1 MKKTLLAMI
10 LAVISS
16 MVMAKSEA
24 EQFGLQYIE
33 TPPGT
38 NYKVY
43 GSGEFMFIDARDTGR
58 FASMSILTIKQQQ
71 QAGYAIIPAR
81 NFDEMNRNGQFAQTY
96 SVDCGTNVVYDGN
109 GQSNRVSELN
119 PLHQVASNLAC
130 LILDTE

>member
-1 MKKTLLAMI
+1 
-10 LAVISS
+10 
-16 MVMAKSEA
+16 
-24 EQFGLQYIE
+24 
-33 TPPGT
+33 
-38 NYKVY
+38 
-43 GSGEFMFIDARDTGR
+43 MFIDARATGR

-109 GQSNRVSELN
+109 GQSNRASELN

>member
-1 MKKTLLAMI
+1 MI

-33 TPPGT
+33 TQPGT
-38 NYKVY
+38 NY
-43 GSGEFMFIDARDTGR
+43 
-58 FASMSILTIKQQQ
+58 IKQQQ

-81 NFDEMNRNGQFAQTY
+81 NFDEMNRNGQFAQAY

-109 GQSNRVSELN
+109 GQPNRVSELN
-119 PLHQVASNLAC
+119 PLHQAASNLAC